1 MNNVKIINIYQRKEL
16 QIVQYERNGKK
27 YQCEMEDFSDNF
39 PQILIDFLM
48 TEYDPVNH
56 EVLNEEGETRHW
68 LNTVQ

>member
-1 MNNVKIINIYQRKEL
+1 
-16 QIVQYERNGKK
+16 
-27 YQCEMEDFSDNF
+27 MEDFSDNY

-68 LNTVQ
+68 LNTVQERIDEHR